1 MSRAAERFWKLD
13 AVIRTG
19 TPVIIEDLEALSIRG
34 RWSRLVK
41 RALVAPVTAPGRE
54 GVAAIL
60 VLGLSPTLL
69 LERRLPELS

>member
-1 MSRAAERFWKLD
+1 M
-13 AVIRTG
+13 
-19 TPVIIEDLEALSIRG
+19 IEDLEALSVRG

-60 VLGLSPTLL
+60 VLGLSPTLM
-69 LERRLPELS
+69 LERRLPELP

>member
-1 MSRAAERFWKLD
+1 M
-13 AVIRTG
+13 RTG
-19 TPVIIEDLEALSIRG
+19 TPIIVEDLEALSDHRG

-41 RALVAPVTAPGRE
+41 RALVAPITAPGRE

-60 VLGLSPTLL
+60 VLGLSPRLV